1 MDTYKLLGLLRLLVV
16 VVAVLW
22 GGSQGFGQT
31 KAAPPSK
38 STTPAKISPAQ
49 QQSVAAAEALQQ
61 DKAWV
66 KDTSGIMQMRKM
78 TNVERRKAAVRNAA
92 RRHAAHLK
100 QSAPE
105 KLGVRQ

>member
-1 MDTYKLLGLLRLLVV
+1 MDTNKSLGLLRLLVV

-31 KAAPPSK
+31 KAAPLQK
-38 STTPAKISPAQ
+38 STIPTKISPAQ
-49 QQSVAAAEALQQ
+49 QQSVAAAQALQQ

-92 RRHAAHLK
+92 RRHDAHLK

-105 KLGVRQ
+105 KLGVQQ

>member
-1 MDTYKLLGLLRLLVV
+1 MDTNKSLGLLRLLVV

-31 KAAPPSK
+31 KAAPQQK
-38 STTPAKISPAQ
+38 STTPTTISPAQ
-49 QQSVAAAEALQQ
+49 QQSVAAVSALLQ

-66 KDTSGIMQMRKM
+66 KDPSGIMQMRKM
-78 TNVERRKAAVRNAA
+78 SNTQRRKAAVRNAA

-105 KLGVRQ
+105 KPGVQQ